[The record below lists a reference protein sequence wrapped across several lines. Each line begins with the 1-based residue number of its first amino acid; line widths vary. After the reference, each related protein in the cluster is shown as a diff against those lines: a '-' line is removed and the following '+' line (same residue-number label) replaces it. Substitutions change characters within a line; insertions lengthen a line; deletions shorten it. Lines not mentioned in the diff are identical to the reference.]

1 MAKLFYST
9 SEVAKLFKVNRVTIY
24 RWVQE
29 GTVKA
34 YRIGKHLKIPL
45 AEVNRL
51 LRDFGFKEMT
61 VGEDDAAKEERLM
74 DTIDHVA
81 RYGQKKKM
89 VMAVD
94 DDMNVLTFIKSVFE
108 GMGLDQ
114 KCELRTYPDAMEA
127 LLQIGKEKPDLI
139 LLDIVMPGL
148 NGVELARKVRT
159 MYDGV
164 KIIIVTGYPI
174 NDYLTDEEKTHFAD
188 ILSKPVDIGALYKSI
203 NGALGIA

>member
-51 LRDFGFKEMT
+51 LREFGFKELEI
-61 VGEDDAAKEERLM
+61 GEDETAQEEHLM
-74 DTIDHVA
+74 DTINHVA
-81 RYGQKKKM
+81 RYGQKKK
-89 VMAVD
+89 VVIAVD

-114 KCELRTYPDAMEA
+114 KCELRSYPDAMEA

-164 KIIIVTGYPI
+164 KIIILTGYPV
-174 NDYLTDEEKTHFAD
+174 NDYLTDEEIGQFSD
-188 ILSKPVDIGALYKSI
+188 ILNKPVDIGALYKSI
-203 NGALGIA
+203 NTVLGIG

>member
-1 MAKLFYST
+1 MGKLFYST

-45 AEVNRL
+45 SEVNRL
-51 LRDFGFKEMT
+51 LREFGFKEMT
-61 VGEDDAAKEERLM
+61 IGAEEGAREGQLM
-74 DTIDHVA
+74 DSIDHVA
-81 RYGQKKKM
+81 RYGQRKK
-89 VMAVD
+89 VVIAVD
-94 DDMNVLTFIKSVFE
+94 DDMNILTFIKSVFE

-114 KCELRTYPDAMEA
+114 KCDLRIYPDAMEA

-159 MYDGV
+159 MYEDV
-164 KIIIVTGYPI
+164 KIIIITGYPV
-174 NDYLTDEEKTHFAD
+174 NDYLTDEEKTNFSD
-188 ILSKPVDIGALYKSI
+188 FLNKPVDIAALYKSI
-203 NGALGIA
+203 NTALGLG

>member
-51 LRDFGFKEMT
+51 LREFGFKEMT
-61 VGEDDAAKEERLM
+61 IGAEEGAKEGHLM
-74 DTIDHVA
+74 NSIDHVA
-81 RYGQKKKM
+81 RYGQKKK
-89 VMAVD
+89 VVIAVD
-94 DDMNVLTFIKSVFE
+94 DDMNILTFIKSVFE

-114 KCELRTYPDAMEA
+114 KCDLRTYPDAMEA

-159 MYDGV
+159 MYEGV
-164 KIIIVTGYPI
+164 KIIIITGYPV
-174 NDYLTDEEKTHFAD
+174 NDYLTDEEKTHFTD
-188 ILSKPVDIGALYKSI
+188 FLNKPVDIAALYKSI
-203 NGALGIA
+203 NTALGLG

>member
-51 LRDFGFKEMT
+51 LREFGFKEMT
-61 VGEDDAAKEERLM
+61 IGAEEAAKEEHLM
-74 DTIDHVA
+74 NTIDHVA
-81 RYGQKKKM
+81 RYGQKKK
-89 VMAVD
+89 VVIAVD
-94 DDMNVLTFIKSVFE
+94 DDMNILTFIKSVFE

-148 NGVELARKVRT
+148 NGVELARKVRA
-159 MYDGV
+159 MYEDV
-164 KIIIVTGYPI
+164 KILIITGYPV
-174 NDYLTDEEKTHFAD
+174 NDYLTDEERKHFTD
-188 ILSKPVDIGALYKSI
+188 FLNKPVDITALYKSI
-203 NGALGIA
+203 NAALGLN

>member
-61 VGEDDAAKEERLM
+61 IEEDEDAKEERLM

>member
-51 LRDFGFKEMT
+51 LREFGFKEMT
-61 VGEDDAAKEERLM
+61 IGAEEAAKEGQLQ
-74 DTIDHVA
+74 DTINHVA
-81 RYGQKKKM
+81 RYGQRKK
-89 VMAVD
+89 VVIAVD
-94 DDMNVLTFIKSVFE
+94 DDMNILTFIKSVFE

-114 KCELRTYPDAMEA
+114 KCDLRTYSDAMEA

-159 MYDGV
+159 MYENV
-164 KIIIVTGYPI
+164 KIIIVTGYPV
-174 NDYLTDEEKTHFAD
+174 NDYLTDEEKRNFSD
-188 ILSKPVDIGALYKSI
+188 FLDKPVDIATLYKSI
-203 NGALGIA
+203 NTVLGIG

>member
-1 MAKLFYST
+1 
-9 SEVAKLFKVNRVTIY
+9 
-24 RWVQE
+24 
-29 GTVKA
+29 
-34 YRIGKHLKIPL
+34 
-45 AEVNRL
+45 
-51 LRDFGFKEMT
+51 
-61 VGEDDAAKEERLM
+61 
-74 DTIDHVA
+74 
-81 RYGQKKKM
+81 M

-94 DDMNVLTFIKSVFE
+94 DDMNILTFIKSVFE

-114 KCELRTYPDAMEA
+114 KCELRTYPHAMEA

-174 NDYLTDEEKTHFAD
+174 NDYLTDEEKTHFTD

>member
-1 MAKLFYST
+1 
-9 SEVAKLFKVNRVTIY
+9 
-24 RWVQE
+24 
-29 GTVKA
+29 
-34 YRIGKHLKIPL
+34 
-45 AEVNRL
+45 
-51 LRDFGFKEMT
+51 
-61 VGEDDAAKEERLM
+61 
-74 DTIDHVA
+74 
-81 RYGQKKKM
+81 
-89 VMAVD
+89 
-94 DDMNVLTFIKSVFE
+94 MNILTFIKSVFE

>member
-45 AEVNRL
+45 SEVNRL
-51 LRDFGFKEMT
+51 LREFGFKEIAI
-61 VGEDDAAKEERLM
+61 GENEGAKEERLM

-81 RYGQKKKM
+81 RYGQKKKL
-89 VMAVD
+89 VIAVD
-94 DDMNVLTFIKSVFE
+94 DDMNILTFIKSVFE
-108 GMGLDQ
+108 GMGLDE

-203 NGALGIA
+203 NGALGIN